1 MNTRYIVR
9 NNKKIFCKDNK
20 PMFFYT
26 IADAEKFVR
35 LEMLQRTAS
44 IEAVI
49 PNS

>member
-1 MNTRYIVR
+1 MNIRYIVR

-35 LEMLQRTAS
+35 LEMLPTAS

-49 PNS
+49 PNNR